1 MQTLVAARKAQKEKT
16 MIDSKTVESSDAV
29 IEILALSL
37 KSGTRDRFHQL
48 YVTESLPLL
57 RKWKIEVVAHGPS
70 QHDENSYYVIRSFK
84 SLEDRQKAEDAF
96 YRSDDW
102 RNGPRMAILAL
113 IEHDAYIVISVE
125 TFRGWLDIITK

>member
-1 MQTLVAARKAQKEKT
+1 
-16 MIDSKTVESSDAV
+16 MIDSKIEESSDAV
-29 IEILALSL
+29 IEILTLSL

-96 YRSDDW
+96 YSSDDW

-113 IEHDAYIVISVE
+113 IEHDAYIVISLE